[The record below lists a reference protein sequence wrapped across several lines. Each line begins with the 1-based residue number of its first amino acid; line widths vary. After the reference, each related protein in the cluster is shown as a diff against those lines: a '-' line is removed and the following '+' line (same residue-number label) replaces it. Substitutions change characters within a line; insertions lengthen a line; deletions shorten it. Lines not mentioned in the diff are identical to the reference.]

1 MPTGSIS
8 LSGITDE
15 QLVKAIQIKE
25 KSNNKLI
32 FPKWEVRHKFSWG
45 ASRYLVQQRNY
56 EFH

>member
-25 KSNNKLI
+25 KSNNKLN
-32 FPKWEVRHKFSWG
+32 FSQMG
-45 ASRYLVQQRNY
+45 SPSQVLVGGKPVSGTTT
-56 EFH
+56 